1 MNIIPKGS
9 KLYSIFHFKC
19 PRCHEGQVFSSK
31 NPYNV
36 GKMFKMKETCS
47 HCGIRYEIEPAF
59 FYGAMYVSYGY
70 TVAISIATYIIINWI
85 YDPSVWEILIVLAVI
100 LLLMSPLLFRLARIT
115 WMNIFIKYQ
124 PEKRGGNFK

>member
-19 PRCHEGQVFSSK
+19 PRCHEGQVFESG
-31 NPYNV
+31 NPYNLR
-36 GKMFKMKETCS
+36 KMFKMKETCP

-70 TVAISIATYIIINWI
+70 TVAISVATYIIINWV
-85 YDPSVWEILIVLAVI
+85 YDPSVWEILMALAVI
-100 LLLMSPLLFRLARIT
+100 LLFGSPLLFRLARIT
-115 WMNIFIKYQ
+115 WMNLFIKYD
-124 PEKRGGNFK
+124 PKKKGGNFK